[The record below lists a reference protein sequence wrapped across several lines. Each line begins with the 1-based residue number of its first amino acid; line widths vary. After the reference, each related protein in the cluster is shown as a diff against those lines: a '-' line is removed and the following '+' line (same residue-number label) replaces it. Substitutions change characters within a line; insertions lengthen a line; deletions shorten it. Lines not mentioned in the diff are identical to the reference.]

1 MRRLPA
7 PRSEDHS
14 ISLQD
19 PGSDLDFRLRVCGP
33 GARPPLGPAGTAVC
47 PLGLSVWLQEGA
59 SEPGWLPAPYLQF
72 EGRFVPHVGRPAPSL
87 GRWVPAGS
95 PAGLGSVPL
104 PRGVHPAFTPPSP
117 QPSLWRRAS
126 GRVLVGGRD
135 GAVRSRGAHF
145 SQRQRCLAVH
155 GPSPWK
161 WPWQAGVSR
170 RLVSCL
176 GRALQ
181 RVRQGQVLKPQ
192 RLLSYV
198 SLSLL
203 GV

>member
-1 MRRLPA
+1 MGRVPGPLWVRRALQSVPWACLCGCRRELANLAGCLPLTY
-7 PRSEDHS
+7 
-14 ISLQD
+14 SLRGD
-19 PGSDLDFRLRVCGP
+19 SCPMLAGLPPPWAAGFLL
-33 GARPPLGPAGTAVC
+33 GAPLGSGQCPFPVVC
-47 PLGLSVWLQEGA
+47 TL
-59 SEPGWLPAPYLQF
+59 
-72 EGRFVPHVGRPAPSL
+72 R
-87 GRWVPAGS
+87 S
-95 PAGLGSVPL
+95 P
-104 PRGVHPAFTPPSP
+104 PPSP

-126 GRVLVGGRD
+126 GRVWVGGRD